1 MTSENEYEYEYEYE
15 YKTQTSM
22 QSGISSQKH
31 QKSFEFSL
39 TT

>member
-1 MTSENEYEYEYEYE
+1 MTSENEYENEYENE
-15 YKTQTSM
+15 HKTQTSM